1 MSKIL
6 VDTIDTRSGT
16 SNMTIGSSNTSQI
29 TLKSGAT
36 LTNFPANT
44 PAFHAT
50 LSSTQTITNN
60 TFTKLQIDNEIY
72 DTDGCYDNSTNYRF
86 TPTTAGKYF
95 VYGCSMTGGSSGEL
109 DFSGSALYKNGS
121 QQTEHFTDFRNNRGG
136 SSNFTFTSIIMDMN
150 GSSDYAELYGRMKV
164 NAGNVNIQGGTN
176 GQTYFG
182 AYKIIGA

>member
-1 MSKIL
+1 MTSKLKVNIL
-6 VDTIDTRSGT
+6 ADGGDNAIMTSNGSGT
-16 SNMTIGSSNTSQI
+16 L
-29 TLKSGAT
+29 TLNNAALK
-36 LTNFPANT
+36 NT

-86 TPTTAGKYF
+86 TPTVAGKYF
-95 VYGCSMTGGSSGEL
+95 VYGCSQTGGSNGEL

-136 SSNFTFTSIIMDMN
+136 SSNFTFTSIVMDMN

-164 NAGNVNIQGGTN
+164 NSGNVNIQGGTN
-176 GQTYFG
+176 ITYFG
-182 AYKIIGA
+182 AYRIVGA

>member
-1 MSKIL
+1 MAI
-6 VDTIDTRSGT
+6 TRLNNNSITSITALPSGVQVA
-16 SNMTIGSSNTSQI
+16 S
-29 TLKSGAT
+29 
-36 LTNFPANT
+36 T

-95 VYGCSMTGGSSGEL
+95 VYGCSMTGGSNGEL

-182 AYKIIGA
+182 AYKLIT